1 MINKYFNKAIYFQDI
16 KALTIYSMIILI
28 IAPRSFSSNDH
39 YKNIISQP
47 MIIPL
52 AAIYIATIAAA
63 FGWDKFKNMRFLFVL
78 PTSKLQILITKIIAV
93 LTAIW
98 IPLIFDY
105 AIRLLTYFNDVE
117 KYKAINITFHDI
129 NLFLLSQL
137 TLAFIVVTIA
147 LLFQGLV
154 GNSILALILSFV
166 WVPYSAI
173 TPIMLSDLLYNKVKF
188 ISEIFAYL
196 LIRPLRFIELLMLK
210 GSLNKFSLNIIC
222 LLLIIIAMW
231 IAIIWL
237 FKNNTVEDY
246 DKAFTVK
253 FSEVVFKIC
262 IGIFISIVVMT
273 IIGMILTASKGK
285 GSYINLLTESNKLVI
300 NLIGVIVLP
309 ISYRIQGRL
318 INRYNNK

>member
-16 KALTIYSMIILI
+16 KALTVYSMIILI
-28 IAPRSFSSNDH
+28 IAPRSFSSNNH

-52 AAIYIATIAAA
+52 AAIYIAMIAAA
-63 FGWDKFKNMRFLFVL
+63 FGWDKFKNMRFLPAL
-78 PTSKLQILITKIIAV
+78 PTSKLQMLITKIIAV

-210 GSLNKFSLNIIC
+210 GPLNKFSLNIIC

-246 DKAFTVK
+246 DKTFTVK

-262 IGIFISIVVMT
+262 IAIFISIAVMT
-273 IIGMILTASKGK
+273 IIGMILTVSKGK

>member
-16 KALTIYSMIILI
+16 KALTVYSMIILI
-28 IAPRSFSSNDH
+28 IAPRSFSSNNH

-52 AAIYIATIAAA
+52 AAIYIAMIAAA
-63 FGWDKFKNMRFLFVL
+63 FGWDKFKNMRFLSAL
-78 PTSKLQILITKIIAV
+78 PTSKLQMLITKIIAV

-137 TLAFIVVTIA
+137 TLAFIVVTLA

-210 GSLNKFSLNIIC
+210 GPLNKFSLNIIC

>member
-52 AAIYIATIAAA
+52 AAIYIAMIAAA
-63 FGWDKFKNMRFLFVL
+63 FGWDKFKNMRFLSVL
-78 PTSKLQILITKIIAV
+78 PTSKLQILITKII
-93 LTAIW
+93 TAIW

-117 KYKAINITFHDI
+117 KYKAINITFHNI

-196 LIRPLRFIELLMLK
+196 FTRLLRFIEILMLK
-210 GSLNKFSLNIIC
+210 GPLNKFSLKIIC

-237 FKNNTVEDY
+237 FKKNTVEDY

-253 FSEVVFKIC
+253 FSEVVFKLC
-262 IGIFISIVVMT
+262 TGIFLSIIVM
-273 IIGMILTASKGK
+273 IIIAIILTASKGK

-300 NLIGVIVLP
+300 NLIGVIVLL

>member
-28 IAPRSFSSNDH
+28 IAPRSFSSNNH

-52 AAIYIATIAAA
+52 AAIYIAMIAAA
-63 FGWDKFKNMRFLFVL
+63 FGWDKFKNMRFLSAL
-78 PTSKLQILITKIIAV
+78 PTSKLQMLITKIIAV

-137 TLAFIVVTIA
+137 TLAFIVVTLA

-210 GSLNKFSLNIIC
+210 GPLNKFSLNIIC

>member
-16 KALTIYSMIILI
+16 KALTIYSVIILI
-28 IAPRSFSSNDH
+28 IAPRSFSSNNH

-52 AAIYIATIAAA
+52 AAIYIAMIAAA
-63 FGWDKFKNMRFLFVL
+63 FGWDKFKNMRFLSAL
-78 PTSKLQILITKIIAV
+78 PTSKLQMLITKIIAV

-173 TPIMLSDLLYNKVKF
+173 TPIMLSDLIYNKVKF

-210 GSLNKFSLNIIC
+210 GPLNKFSLNIIC

-253 FSEVVFKIC
+253 FSEVVFKLC
-262 IGIFISIVVMT
+262 IGIFISIVAMT
-273 IIGMILTASKGK
+273 ILAMILTASKGK

>member
-16 KALTIYSMIILI
+16 KALTVYSMIILI
-28 IAPRSFSSNDH
+28 IAPKSFSSNNH

-52 AAIYIATIAAA
+52 AAIYIAMIAAA
-63 FGWDKFKNMRFLFVL
+63 FGWDKFKNMRFLSAL
-78 PTSKLQILITKIIAV
+78 PTSKLQMLITKIIAV

-117 KYKAINITFHDI
+117 KYKTINITFHDI

-147 LLFQGLV
+147 VLFQGLV

-210 GSLNKFSLNIIC
+210 GPLNKFSLNIIC

-262 IGIFISIVVMT
+262 IAIFISIVVMT

>member
-52 AAIYIATIAAA
+52 AAIYIAMIAAA
-63 FGWDKFKNMRFLFVL
+63 FGWDKFKNMRFLSVL

-117 KYKAINITFHDI
+117 KYKAINITFHNI

-173 TPIMLSDLLYNKVKF
+173 TPIMLSDLLYNKVKS

-196 LIRPLRFIELLMLK
+196 FTRPLRFIEILMLK
-210 GSLNKFSLNIIC
+210 GPSNKFSLKIIC

-237 FKNNTVEDY
+237 FKKNTVEDY

-253 FSEVVFKIC
+253 FSEVVFKLC
-262 IGIFISIVVMT
+262 TGIFLSIIVMIIISI
-273 IIGMILTASKGK
+273 ILTASKGK
-285 GSYINLLTESNKLVI
+285 GSYINLLTESNKLVV
-300 NLIGVIVLP
+300 NLIGVIVLL

>member
-28 IAPRSFSSNDH
+28 STPRSFSSNDH

-52 AAIYIATIAAA
+52 AAIYIAMIAAV
-63 FGWDKFKNMRFLFVL
+63 FGWDKFKNMRFLSIL

-117 KYKAINITFHDI
+117 KYKAINITFYDI

-147 LLFQGLV
+147 ILFQGLV
-154 GNSILALILSFV
+154 GNSILALILSFA

-188 ISEIFAYL
+188 ISEIFKYL

-210 GSLNKFSLNIIC
+210 GSSNKFSLNIIC
-222 LLLIIIAMW
+222 LVLIIIVIW

-246 DKAFTVK
+246 DKAFTAK
-253 FSEVVFKIC
+253 FSEIVFKLC
-262 IGIFISIVVMT
+262 IGIFISIVAMT
-273 IIGMILTASKGK
+273 IIAMILTSSKGK

-300 NLIGVIVLP
+300 NLIGVILLP

>member
-1 MINKYFNKAIYFQDI
+1 
-16 KALTIYSMIILI
+16 MIILI
-28 IAPRSFSSNDH
+28 IAPRSFSSNNH

-52 AAIYIATIAAA
+52 AAIYIAMIAAA
-63 FGWDKFKNMRFLFVL
+63 FGWDKFKNMRFLSAL
-78 PTSKLQILITKIIAV
+78 PTSKLQMLITKIIAV

-210 GSLNKFSLNIIC
+210 DPSNKFSLNIIC
-222 LLLIIIAMW
+222 LLLIIIAIW

-262 IGIFISIVVMT
+262 IAIFISIVVMT
-273 IIGMILTASKGK
+273 IIGMILTASK

>member
-16 KALTIYSMIILI
+16 KALTVYSMIILI
-28 IAPRSFSSNDH
+28 IAPRSFSSNNH

-52 AAIYIATIAAA
+52 AAIYIAMIAAA
-63 FGWDKFKNMRFLFVL
+63 FGWDKFKNMRFLSAL
-78 PTSKLQILITKIIAV
+78 PTSKLQMLITKIIAV

-210 GSLNKFSLNIIC
+210 DPSNKFSLNIIC
-222 LLLIIIAMW
+222 LLLIIIAIW

-262 IGIFISIVVMT
+262 IAIFISIVVMT
-273 IIGMILTASKGK
+273 IIGMILTASK

>member
-1 MINKYFNKAIYFQDI
+1 M
-16 KALTIYSMIILI
+16 
-28 IAPRSFSSNDH
+28 
-39 YKNIISQP
+39 
-47 MIIPL
+47 
-52 AAIYIATIAAA
+52 
-63 FGWDKFKNMRFLFVL
+63 
-78 PTSKLQILITKIIAV
+78 
-93 LTAIW
+93 
-98 IPLIFDY
+98 
-105 AIRLLTYFNDVE
+105 
-117 KYKAINITFHDI
+117 
-129 NLFLLSQL
+129 
-137 TLAFIVVTIA
+137 
-147 LLFQGLV
+147 
-154 GNSILALILSFV
+154 
-166 WVPYSAI
+166 PYSAI
-173 TPIMLSDLLYNKVKF
+173 TPIMLSGLLYNKVKF

-210 GSLNKFSLNIIC
+210 GPLNKFSLNIIC

>member
-1 MINKYFNKAIYFQDI
+1 LINKYFNKAIYFQDI
-16 KALTIYSMIILI
+16 KALTVYSMIILI
-28 IAPRSFSSNDH
+28 IAPRSFSSNNH

-52 AAIYIATIAAA
+52 AAIYIAMIAAA
-63 FGWDKFKNMRFLFVL
+63 FGWDKFKNMRFLSAL
-78 PTSKLQILITKIIAV
+78 PTSKLQMLITKIIAV

-210 GSLNKFSLNIIC
+210 DPSNKFSLNIIC
-222 LLLIIIAMW
+222 LLLIIIAIW

-262 IGIFISIVVMT
+262 IAIFISIVVMT
-273 IIGMILTASKGK
+273 IIGMILTASK

>member
-52 AAIYIATIAAA
+52 AAIYIAMIAAA
-63 FGWDKFKNMRFLFVL
+63 FGWDKFKNMRFLSVL

-117 KYKAINITFHDI
+117 KYKAINITFHNI

-196 LIRPLRFIELLMLK
+196 FTRLLRFIEILMLK
-210 GSLNKFSLNIIC
+210 GPLNKFSLKIIC

-237 FKNNTVEDY
+237 FKKNTVEDY

-253 FSEVVFKIC
+253 FSEVVFKLC
-262 IGIFISIVVMT
+262 TGIFLSIIVM
-273 IIGMILTASKGK
+273 IIIAIILTASKGK

-300 NLIGVIVLP
+300 NLIGVIVLL

>member
-16 KALTIYSMIILI
+16 KALTVYSMIILI
-28 IAPRSFSSNDH
+28 IAPRSFSSNNH

-52 AAIYIATIAAA
+52 AAIYIAMITAA
-63 FGWDKFKNMRFLFVL
+63 FGWGKFKNMRFLSAI
-78 PTSKLQILITKIIAV
+78 PTSKLQMLITKIIAV

-173 TPIMLSDLLYNKVKF
+173 TPIMLSGLLYNKVKF

-210 GSLNKFSLNIIC
+210 GPLNKFSLNIIC

-318 INRYNNK
+318 IIRYNNK

>member
-16 KALTIYSMIILI
+16 KALTVYSMIILI
-28 IAPRSFSSNDH
+28 VAPRSFSSNNH

-52 AAIYIATIAAA
+52 AAIYIAMIAAA
-63 FGWDKFKNMRFLFVL
+63 FGWDKFKNMRFLSAL
-78 PTSKLQILITKIIAV
+78 PTSKLQMLITKIIAI

-210 GSLNKFSLNIIC
+210 GPLNKFSLNIIC

-253 FSEVVFKIC
+253 FSEVVFKLC
-262 IGIFISIVVMT
+262 TGIFLSIIVM
-273 IIGMILTASKGK
+273 IIIAIILTASKGK

-300 NLIGVIVLP
+300 NLIGVIVLL

>member
-16 KALTIYSMIILI
+16 KALTVYSMIILI
-28 IAPRSFSSNDH
+28 IAPRSFSSNNH

-52 AAIYIATIAAA
+52 AAIYIAMIAAA
-63 FGWDKFKNMRFLFVL
+63 FGWDKFKNMRFLSAL
-78 PTSKLQILITKIIAV
+78 PTSKLQMLITKIIAI

-210 GSLNKFSLNIIC
+210 GPLNKFSLNIIC

-262 IGIFISIVVMT
+262 IAIFISIVVMT

>member
-28 IAPRSFSSNDH
+28 IAPRSFSSNNH

-52 AAIYIATIAAA
+52 AAIYIAMIAAA
-63 FGWDKFKNMRFLFVL
+63 FGWDKFKNMRFLSAL
-78 PTSKLQILITKIIAV
+78 PTSKLQMLITKIIAA

-210 GSLNKFSLNIIC
+210 GPLNKFSLNIIC

-262 IGIFISIVVMT
+262 IAIFISIVVMT

-318 INRYNNK
+318 INRYDNK

>member
-16 KALTIYSMIILI
+16 KALTIYSIIILI
-28 IAPRSFSSNDH
+28 IAPRSFSLNNQ

-52 AAIYIATIAAA
+52 AAIYIAMIAAA
-63 FGWDKFKNMRFLFVL
+63 FGWDKFKNMRFMSVL
-78 PTSKLQILITKIIAV
+78 PTSKLQILITKVMAV

-105 AIRLLTYFNDVE
+105 SIRLITYFNDVE

-137 TLAFIVVTIA
+137 SIAFIVATMA

-173 TPIMLSDLLYNKVKF
+173 TPIMLSDLLYNKVKL
-188 ISEIFAYL
+188 ISKIFEHL

-210 GSLNKFSLNIIC
+210 GPLNKFSLKIIC
-222 LLLIIIAMW
+222 LLLIIIVMW

-237 FKNNTVEDY
+237 FKRNTIEDY

-253 FSEVVFKIC
+253 FSEVVFKLC
-262 IGIFISIVVMT
+262 TGIFLSIIAMA
-273 IIGMILTASKGK
+273 IIAMILTASKGK

-300 NLIGVIVLP
+300 NLIGVILLP

>member
-28 IAPRSFSSNDH
+28 IAPRSFSSNNH

-52 AAIYIATIAAA
+52 AAIYIAMIAAA
-63 FGWDKFKNMRFLFVL
+63 FGWDKFKNMRFLSGL
-78 PTSKLQILITKIIAV
+78 PTSKLKILITKIIAV

-137 TLAFIVVTIA
+137 SLAFIVVTMA

-188 ISEIFAYL
+188 ISEIFEYL
-196 LIRPLRFIELLMLK
+196 LIQPLRFIELLMLK
-210 GSLNKFSLNIIC
+210 GPSNKFSLNIIC

-237 FKNNTVEDY
+237 FKNNTIEDY

-253 FSEVVFKIC
+253 FSEVVFKLC
-262 IGIFISIVVMT
+262 IGIFISIVAMT
-273 IIGMILTASKGK
+273 IIAMILTASKGK

-300 NLIGVIVLP
+300 NLIGVILLP